1 MKKNK
6 LFLIGLVAVSL
17 LMSCG
22 KPNDPESIAPI
33 PPIDKSGG
41 YKIIDTIISY
51 GYAQD
56 VLKKDNLLYI
66 SQGEG
71 GLMIVDV
78 TDPIQPEMV
87 SVTTQ
92 YLQGYSNRL
101 AMQDSILYISAGT
114 NGTFVVDVSDPF
126 APYRVEVSSP
136 FKPARVVHVFN
147 SYLFTSVSENGV
159 KISEISYPSEP
170 DPRGS
175 ISTPGYA
182 YGMATTADSNY
193 LMVACGEMGLS
204 IYDISKMKMGFGP
217 FKQVGWCDTPG
228 YAEEVAIDDERSLAL
243 LTCGTAGLQ
252 IIDYSDTTNIHI
264 SGFYDGSG
272 YFKSLIYKNQRVFIA
287 AELSGLQ
294 VVDVSNPTTPKLIG
308 EVDTDFA
315 WALDMD
321 DKNIYVADD
330 KEGVIVFS
338 IPE

>member
-1 MKKNK
+1 MKMNK
-6 LFLIGLVAVSL
+6 LFIIGLFGLSL
-17 LMSCG
+17 LISCG
-22 KPNDPESIAPI
+22 KPNHPESIVP
-33 PPIDKSGG
+33 DDTSGG
-41 YKIIDTIISY
+41 YKIEKKITTA

-56 VLKKDNLLYI
+56 VLLKDNLLYI

-71 GLMIVDV
+71 GLLIMDV
-78 TDPIQPEMV
+78 SDPLNPETV
-87 SVTTQ
+87 SMTVEH
-92 YLQGYSNRL
+92 LQGYSNRL

-114 NGTFVVDVSDPF
+114 NGTFVVNVSDPF
-126 APYRVEVSSP
+126 APFRVEVSSP
-136 FKPARVVHVFN
+136 FKPARVVHVFRG
-147 SYLFTSVSENGV
+147 YLFTSVSENGV
-159 KISEISYPSEP
+159 KLSDISYPSEP

-204 IYDISKMKMGFGP
+204 VYDIYKLKEGFGP
-217 FKQVGWCDTPG
+217 YKQVGWCDTPG
-228 YAEEVAIDDERSLAL
+228 YAEEVAVDDARSLAFM
-243 LTCGTAGLQ
+243 TCGTAGLQ

-264 SGFYDGSG
+264 TGFYDGSG
-272 YFKSLIYKNQRVFIA
+272 YAKSLIYKDQQVFIA

-294 VVDVSNPTTPKLIG
+294 VVDVSNPANPALIG

-321 DKNIYVADD
+321 ENYIYLADD
-330 KEGVIVFS
+330 KEGVLVIS

>member
-1 MKKNK
+1 MKMNK
-6 LFLIGLVAVSL
+6 LFIIGLLGISL
-17 LMSCG
+17 LISCG
-22 KPNDPESIAPI
+22 KPNHPESIVP
-33 PPIDKSGG
+33 DDTSGG
-41 YKIIDTIISY
+41 YKIVKKITTA

-56 VLKKDNLLYI
+56 VLLKDNLLYI

-78 TDPIQPEMV
+78 TNPTFPETV
-87 SVTTQ
+87 SITTQ
-92 YLQGYSNRL
+92 NLQGYSNRL

-114 NGTFVVDVSDPF
+114 NGTFVVNVSDPF
-126 APYRVEVSSP
+126 APFRVEVSSP

-147 SYLFTSVSENGV
+147 GYLFTSVSENGV
-159 KISEISYPSEP
+159 KLSELSNHPSEP

-175 ISTPGYA
+175 IPTPGYA

-228 YAEEVAIDDERSLAL
+228 YAEEVAVDDERSLAF

-252 IIDYSDTTNIHI
+252 VIDYSDTTNIYI

-272 YFKSLIYKNQRVFIA
+272 YFKSLIYKNQQVFIA

-294 VVDVSNPTTPKLIG
+294 VVNVSNPANPKLIG

-321 DKNIYVADD
+321 DKNIYMADD